1 MHQESLN
8 TLLSSPFKGPSTEAD
23 NGTRSQKE
31 GLGEEGRLSHT
42 KGGSMEIPSA
52 SVEGEEETAMS
63 VDAEFL
69 RMKGLYHEDVEVEE
83 QEAKPKSQPGI
94 RVRVMGGE
102 VWAGA
107 ALLVLLLLERVWLSA
122 L

>member
-1 MHQESLN
+1 ME
-8 TLLSSPFKGPSTEAD
+8 TD

-31 GLGEEGRLSHT
+31 GLGEEGRLFHT
-42 KGGSMEIPSA
+42 KGGSMEVPSA

-102 VWAGA
+102 VWAGGGPT
-107 ALLVLLLLERVWLSA
+107 LFYHCCRESWW
-122 L
+122 